1 MIGMRKVKDMM
12 VHLLCKKNEIREG
25 EIVKTNYRLRMIWIV
40 AMIAFIG
47 YAGISSMMNYNW
59 FVGIVALIVGLSF
72 ASTLEDLATFE
83 NN

>member
-1 MIGMRKVKDMM
+1 
-12 VHLLCKKNEIREG
+12 
-25 EIVKTNYRLRMIWIV
+25 MIWIV